1 MKTTLRVVVIAAA
14 ALVASCSSQEGYEP
28 GEGAEE
34 LGSDT
39 SAAPDVSPTA
49 APGVAFTYDYDFRLP
64 DERIDDVQ
72 EAHASQCERLGID
85 RCRITGIRYS
95 VDAQEQV
102 YGMLR
107 VKLDPAIARQFG
119 KNAAAGVEQAGG
131 QLINA
136 EFTGTDE
143 GSVIRRTASQR
154 EEVERQI
161 AEIERRLAS
170 AGPNDRERTELQQQ
184 LAQLR
189 SQLAQARTS
198 IAQSEERLALTPMT
212 LSYYGKG
219 GVPGFGGRNPV
230 EDAWRTFIG
239 SSVTMIQFLLLS
251 LAVLLPW
258 GALLLLIVLLLR
270 SRPARAVR
278 KWWSSESYKRQE
290 QPAED

>member
-1 MKTTLRVVVIAAA
+1 MKCTLRLLAIAAA
-14 ALVASCSSQEGYEP
+14 AMTASCSAQEGSEP
-28 GEGAEE
+28 SGGVEE
-34 LGSDT
+34 LAEDRA
-39 SAAPDVSPTA
+39 AAPDVSPTA

-64 DERIDDVQ
+64 DERIDDIQ

-102 YGMLR
+102 YGMLQ
-107 VKLDPAIARQFG
+107 VKLDPVIARQFG
-119 KNAAAGVEQAGG
+119 KNAVAGVEQAGG

-143 GSVIRRTASQR
+143 GSVIRRTTNQR
-154 EEVERQI
+154 ADVERQI
-161 AEIERRLAS
+161 ADIERRLAG
-170 AGPNDRERTELQQQ
+170 AGANDRERTELQQQ

-189 SQLAQARTS
+189 AQLSQAQTS
-198 IAQSEERLALTPMT
+198 IARSEERLALTPMT

-219 GVPGFGGRNPV
+219 GVPGFRGRNPV

-239 SSVTMIQFLLLS
+239 SGVTMIQFLLLS

-278 KWWSSESYKRQE
+278 KWWSSESYKHQDSA
-290 QPAED
+290 AED